1 MFISIIQEPQLLKE
15 LKTTRID
22 GGWNAVTTVH
32 KVAGFPGFFKV
43 IYYLG
48 VLPKHRI
55 FYYACFLMN
64 RQEKLKHFKIGFKS
78 FFILIDT

>member
-43 IYYLG
+43 IYYTL
-48 VLPKHRI
+48 LTL
-55 FYYACFLMN
+55 Y
-64 RQEKLKHFKIGFKS
+64 S
-78 FFILIDT
+78 FISPN